1 MEVPERTL
9 YSGGSFP
16 SRATDESLP
25 IHGARMFT
33 PGAAI
38 SGCKQATLGKWVLS
52 WEIRNRRGE
61 ASLLA
66 LRMFLVPDAGPLA
79 EKYTTVG
86 AGLYFVTVTVG
97 WTVATGFLDT

>member
-38 SGCKQATLGKWVLS
+38 SG
-52 WEIRNRRGE
+52 
-61 ASLLA
+61 

-86 AGLYFVTVTVG
+86 AGLYFVIVTVG
-97 WTVATGFLDT
+97 WTVATGFLVELI